1 MFGRASCERTGPDRL
16 VGPFQKILA
25 EDHMYYN
32 YYAIE
37 SAFKKAMNLDTMKP
51 QWKSGGDLSQLKRKS
66 GKAQV

>member
-1 MFGRASCERTGPDRL
+1 MQGLAPGPSPPNQ
-16 VGPFQKILA
+16 VGS
-25 EDHMYYN
+25 YYN
-32 YYAIE
+32 HYAIE